1 MINTQRIVPVQKVDF
16 LTLIG
21 IILTFSNFDYSILT
35 SNDSEGNYTVTGE
48 GDVEDLLADQ
58 PVKSINFA
66 DGVTAATV
74 YFVAAYDYT
83 GMSINGTAVT
93 PTGTVNPDGIT
104 LYEAVLASGAVTITA
119 VSPIAAS

>member
-21 IILTFSNFDYSILT
+21 IIMNFADVDYSILA
-35 SNDSEGNYTVTGE
+35 SNDSEGNYTVTAE
-48 GDVEDLLADQ
+48 GDAGNLLADQ
-58 PVKSINFA
+58 PAESINFA

-104 LYEAVLASGAVTITA
+104 LYKAVLASGAVTITA

>member
-21 IILTFSNFDYSILT
+21 IIMNFADVDYSILA
-35 SNDSEGNYTVTGE
+35 SNDSEGNYTVTAE
-48 GDVEDLLADQ
+48 GDAGNLLADQ
-58 PVKSINFA
+58 PVESINFA
-66 DGVTAATV
+66 DGVTGATV

-104 LYEAVLASGAVTITA
+104 LYKAVLASGAVTITA

>member
-1 MINTQRIVPVQKVDF
+1 MINTQRIVPIQKVDF

-21 IILTFSNFDYSILT
+21 TVMTLANVSYSVLASSDI
-35 SNDSEGNYTVTGE
+35 DGDFTVTGS
-48 GDVEDLLADQ
+48 GSVGNLLANQ
-58 PVKSINFA
+58 PVESINFA
-66 DGVTAATV
+66 DGVTGATV
-74 YFVAAYDYT
+74 YFVASYDYT

-104 LYEAVLASGAVTITA
+104 LYKAVLASGAVTITA

>member
-21 IILTFSNFDYSILT
+21 IIMTFSDVDYSILA

-48 GDVEDLLADQ
+48 GDAGNLLADQ
-58 PVKSINFA
+58 PIKSINFA

-83 GMSINGTAVT
+83 GMSIDGTAVA

-104 LYEAVLASGAVTITA
+104 LYEADLSSGKVTITA
-119 VSPIAAS
+119 ISPIAAS